1 MLTYEEKQ
9 LQWAIW
15 QGFFLLILIGLGFVL
30 VFRFGEMIPFLQSLF
45 ISEKYSLALQ
55 LPAGVAIGLLVG
67 FVTLSLLK
75 WTNTTLP
82 ENELADL
89 LRTILSKPVGFV
101 PVVIG
106 APLVEEFLFR
116 GVFIGLFLDVVPTW
130 ILLLVNA
137 LLFMLVHVPQYKG
150 MPILHGIIFFVGLL
164 LAYLFIVTGAL
175 IVPILVHAVY
185 NLVVGI
191 AMRRMA

>member
-15 QGFFLLILIGLGFVL
+15 QGFFLLILIGLGIVL
-30 VFRFGEMIPFLQSLF
+30 IFRFGEMLPFLQSLF
-45 ISEKYSLALQ
+45 ISEKYSLPLQ
-55 LPAGVAIGLLVG
+55 IMAGVTIGFLVG
-67 FVTLSLLK
+67 FLTLYLLK
-75 WTNTTLP
+75 WTKTTLP

-116 GVFIGLFLDVVPTW
+116 GVLIGLFLDILPIW
-130 ILLLVNA
+130 ILLIVNA
-137 LLFMLVHVPQYKG
+137 FLFMLVHVPQYKG
-150 MPILHGIIFFVGLL
+150 MPILHGIIFLVGLL
-164 LAYLFIVTGAL
+164 LAYLFIITGAL

-191 AMRRMA
+191 AMRKMA